1 MRQKNNFLQ
10 SVTLRTKLMASSKNI
25 QQCIFTNLMQTKIS
39 FFNIGSVVVKYDNQE
54 NWVDVIGF
62 LKGNNGCN

>member
-1 MRQKNNFLQ
+1 MYLGESKTNTGRNNGIKVFMRQKNNFLQ

-39 FFNIGSVVVKYDNQE
+39 FLFE
-54 NWVDVIGF
+54 
-62 LKGNNGCN
+62 